1 MELTRV
7 FKHLLVI
14 MYPPFEEICHM
25 IFKYKSASELSSHE
39 ANVAILN
46 VITFLTLITDLF
58 NPLEHPHISLALHML
73 REYKCVPKCD
83 TLINLTGLPINILS
97 LQD

>member
-1 MELTRV
+1 MRLTRV
-7 FKHLLVI
+7 FRHLLVI

-25 IFKYKSASELSSHE
+25 IFKYKSASELIFYE
-39 ANVAILN
+39 ASVAILS

-58 NPLEHPHISLALHML
+58 NPLEHPHISLAYHML
-73 REYKCVPKCD
+73 GEYKCVPKCD

-97 LQD
+97 FQD